1 MSDAIAITG
10 IGAVTPLGLGAGEL
24 VDRWC
29 RGEHGFC
36 ADGVGRCTAFDPSDF
51 CSKKELRRADRFV
64 QLALAAAQE
73 AICDA
78 GWDRGM
84 PFDPFRVACVM
95 GTGIG
100 GVGSMEAQL
109 GAYRERGR
117 AACSP
122 LCIPLAIANSSAA
135 TVAMRYGLRGHSL
148 ATVSACAAGADAVAC
163 GVRLIR
169 SGEADAAVVG
179 GSEAALS
186 DFCRIAFGN
195 MHATSA
201 SGVCRP
207 FEARRDGFLM
217 GEGAG
222 VLVLEDE
229 QAALCGGAT
238 ILARLVGVGTTSDA
252 FHLTAP
258 EPHGAGAARAIEI
271 ALTDAHLS
279 AADVDYVNAHGT
291 ATLLNDASETFA
303 LKAALGERAYEIPVS
318 STKSAIGH
326 LLGGAGAVE
335 AVATV
340 SALRKGVVPP
350 TLHYEIPD
358 ASLDLDYVADGPRP
372 MGTPGRQRVALS
384 NSFGFGGHNVVLAFT
399 DAPVGAAE
407 QLPPAPRE
415 GPFIANVYPL

>member
-1 MSDAIAITG
+1 MSRAIAVTG
-10 IGAVTPLGLGAGEL
+10 IGAVTPLGVGAKQL
-24 VDRWC
+24 IDRWC
-29 RGEHGFC
+29 KGEDGFA
-36 ADGVGRCTAFDPSDF
+36 ADGVGRCDCFDPAAF
-51 CSKKELRRADRFV
+51 LSKRQVHRADRFV
-64 QLALAAAQE
+64 QLAIVAADE
-73 AICDA
+73 AIRDA

-84 PFDPFRVACVM
+84 PFDPFRVACVL

-100 GVGSMEAQL
+100 GVGTMETL
-109 GAYRERGR
+109 IGAYRDRGP

-122 LCIPLAIANSSAA
+122 LGIPLSIANCAAA
-135 TVAMRYGLRGHSL
+135 TIAMRHGLRGHCS
-148 ATVSACAAGADAVAC
+148 ATVSACAAGADAVAN

-186 DFCRIAFGN
+186 DFCRAAFRN
-195 MHATSA
+195 MGATSS

-207 FEARRDGFLM
+207 FEARRDGFVM

-229 QAALCGGAT
+229 QAAVGGGAT
-238 ILARLVGVGTTSDA
+238 VLARLAGIGTTSDA

-258 EPHGAGAARAIEI
+258 DPSGGAAAQAIKI
-271 ALTDAHLS
+271 ALADASVS

-291 ATLLNDASETFA
+291 GTPLNDASETQA
-303 LKAALGERAYEIPVS
+303 LKTALGRHAWEVPVS

-335 AVATV
+335 AVATI
-340 SALRKGVVPP
+340 SAMREGVAPP

-358 ASLDLDYVADGPRP
+358 EALDLDYVALGPRP
-372 MGTPGRQRVALS
+372 IATNGSRRVVIS
-384 NSFGFGGHNVVLAFT
+384 NSFGFGGHNVVLVFT
-399 DAPVGAAE
+399 DT
-407 QLPPAPRE
+407 
-415 GPFIANVYPL
+415 